1 MVDLILPR
9 IRTVILIEILHC
21 SPVNLELRRC
31 IPIAPTKLPDLALSQ
46 IAPGSGRKIKTSTAR
61 SFYSNTSMCSDLQA
75 CLTVYFF
82 RLWNTAG
89 SLL

>member
-31 IPIAPTKLPDLALSQ
+31 IPIAPTKLPDLALAQ
-46 IAPGSGRKIKTSTAR
+46 ITPASGRKITAR